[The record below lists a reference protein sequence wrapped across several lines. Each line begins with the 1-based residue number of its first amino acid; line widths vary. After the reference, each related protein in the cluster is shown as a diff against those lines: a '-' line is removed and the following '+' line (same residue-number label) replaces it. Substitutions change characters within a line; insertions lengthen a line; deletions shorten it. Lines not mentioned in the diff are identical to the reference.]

1 MHGNVWE
8 WCADDWHESYKGAPK
23 DGSVW
28 IKDNKNYEAPET
40 LKLLRGGSWLGFAR
54 YCRSA
59 YRSDL
64 NARGPD
70 SHFGFRVVCV
80 LR

>member
-8 WCADDWHESYKGAPK
+8 WCADPWHDKYNDAPS

-28 IKDNKNYEAPET
+28 NYGGDT
-40 LKLLRGGSWLGFAR
+40 NVRLLRGGSWYYNAR
-54 YCRSA
+54 YCRAA
-59 YRSDL
+59 YRYRDVADFRL
-64 NARGPD
+64 YYY
-70 SHFGFRVVCV
+70 GFRVVCV